1 MDNDAPYRFKVGMCL
16 QAGMPFTHAV
26 SLARELGAKY
36 GWFDIDFARRR
47 RGRRRRR
54 RRRRAT
60 RPQRH
65 RAVSDRQRRLLP
77 ALPRRPGRR
86 QADGPSRGSGATS
99 TGWSRRWR
107 APPAWAPGAVI
118 THAFLWPGNWSVWPM
133 RWLSRGGVIAEI
145 DMKRLVRVYEI
156 VLERA
161 ERYDVDVVVGN
172 LPWGYTAST
181 ENFRLLAERIGS
193 RRLKFMWHP
202 SDNLTC
208 GEWDSATA
216 GFRNIRPYL
225 HSLHVKDLHVRPT
238 DGIHRQDKDTDYRPI
253 GEGDV
258 DYPTILRS
266 DARHGVRRGAGRL
279 RALRPGGR
287 HPRGRHAHQ
296 RREHDANGRGDRG
309 RVAARPGPSIRPD
322 GASGLLARGV
332 RVASPPPRGESPN
345 R

>member
-36 GWFDIDFARRR
+36 GWFDIDFAVEGVGEGGVDGVGELLARNGIEPFLIGNDVFSRLYLADLDVDRPMDHPGFRRDL
-47 RGRRRRR
+47 
-54 RRRRAT
+54 
-60 RPQRH
+60 
-65 RAVSDRQRRLLP
+65 DRLVEAMEGAARL
-77 ALPRRPGRR
+77 
-86 QADGPSRGSGATS
+86 GA
-99 TGWSRRWR
+99 
-107 APPAWAPGAVI
+107 GAVI

-161 ERYDVDVVVGN
+161 ERYNVDVVVGN

-238 DGIHRQDKDTDYRPI
+238 DGIHRQNKDTDYRPI

-266 DARHGVRRGAGRL
+266 DARHAVRRCAGRL

-309 RVAARPGPSIRPD
+309 RVAAPVLALRYGPTGRR
-322 GASGLLARGV
+322 AY
-332 RVASPPPRGESPN
+332 
-345 R
+345 